1 MVISHGEPLVNVNDE
16 YPEPYLWKEFRME
29 PAIRHRTCL
38 KCKNTIIPGEKC
50 LKFRY
55 GSSYYKVT
63 ANLCR
68 NCMLRMVH
76 E

>member
-1 MVISHGEPLVNVNDE
+1 MAIPHEESLVNDDYV
-16 YPEPYLWKEFRME
+16 EPPWKEFKME
-29 PAIRHRTCL
+29 PAIRQRICTHCR
-38 KCKNTIIPGEKC
+38 NIISPGEKC